1 VTAAHVFA
9 AQRFLTGARPRRP
22 ASIAMLQQCVYD
34 PLVICNKGT
43 QARI

>member
-1 VTAAHVFA
+1 VPPQ
-9 AQRFLTGARPRRP
+9 QRFLTAARPLWS